1 VQAVDVAVPAELL
14 EDVLVEVGLDARR
27 VDGVP
32 SRVHAGRDHVRAPLH
47 VAQQQS
53 RRDGRLGVQA
63 RAPVVVPARA
73 DLEVDGAVHAVLPRA
88 EDGRQVLSHGPRF
101 SILLLY
107 SLGLLDSSI
116 VGAETNT
123 L

>member
-14 EDVLVEVGLDARR
+14 EDVLVEV
-27 VDGVP
+27 
-32 SRVHAGRDHVRAPLH
+32 
-47 VAQQQS
+47 
-53 RRDGRLGVQA
+53 
-63 RAPVVVPARA
+63 
-73 DLEVDGAVHAVLPRA
+73 DGAVHAVLPRT